1 MQADGY
7 VRRRN
12 RGLGTTW
19 APWAISC
26 TLGNEKVVDE
36 AEDRQSGLS
45 ALFAVVACDK
55 MHLGPQENAKFVLVL
70 LHETVGTA
78 ILAFIAPQRM
88 WAKAERG
95 WDA

>member
-26 TLGNEKVVDE
+26 TLGYEKVVDE

-55 MHLGPQENAKFVLVL
+55 TGEGREENAEFVLVM
-70 LHETVGTA
+70 LHETAGKA
-78 ILAFIAPQRM
+78 ILAFIAS
-88 WAKAERG
+88 
-95 WDA
+95 

>member
-26 TLGNEKVVDE
+26 TLGNEKVVD
-36 AEDRQSGLS
+36 EDRQSGLS

-70 LHETVGTA
+70 LHETAGTA
-78 ILAFIAPQRM
+78 ILTFIAP
-88 WAKAERG
+88 
-95 WDA
+95 

>member
-26 TLGNEKVVDE
+26 ALGNEKVVDE

-55 MHLGPQENAKFVLVL
+55 MHLVHRKMRKFVLVL
-70 LHETVGTA
+70 LHETAGTA
-78 ILAFIAPQRM
+78 ILTFIAP
-88 WAKAERG
+88 
-95 WDA
+95 